1 MKEVIEEAL
10 GLMEKG
16 EPCVL
21 ATVIHTKGS
30 TPQKAGA
37 KLLIRNDGS
46 CVGTLGGGCVEGEI
60 WSLAKQLLSTQGEPL
75 YRKYDLNEA
84 FTSRD
89 GLVCGGTMFFFID
102 PLVNPGNF
110 QSFAAEIVRAYRGEM
125 PVALAT
131 VVNSPTGRP
140 KLGSTLLI
148 REDGAVQGSFD
159 NCKLELETS
168 VIGKTLA
175 IHGGNR
181 YFKTMDDT
189 EIFVE
194 GFTSPPTL
202 VLIGGGHVN
211 RAVSRLALLLGFRMY
226 AVDDRVEFANKER
239 FPEAETLVI
248 SDYSRGLENVSVN
261 SNTYIVVAT
270 RGHRYDDLALAAA
283 IRTPARYIG
292 LLGSKRKTLEIYKN
306 LLKEKVPPERLRE
319 VYAPIGLNI
328 GAITPEELAVSIM
341 AEIIMVRNG
350 GTGMSMKMNTANL
363 NTLMK
368 HEEPDQA
375 L

>member
-37 KLLIRNDGS
+37 KLLIRKDGS

-84 FTSRD
+84 FTARD
-89 GLVCGGTMFFFID
+89 GLVCGGTMYFFID
-102 PLVNPGNF
+102 PLASTGNF
-110 QSFAAEIVRAYRGEM
+110 QSFASEIVRAYRDEM
-125 PVALAT
+125 PAALAT
-131 VVNSPTGRP
+131 VVNSPTGTP
-140 KLGSTLLI
+140 KLGSKLLI
-148 REDGAVQGSFD
+148 REDGAVQGGFD
-159 NCKLELETS
+159 NSALELETS

-211 RAVSRLALLLGFRMY
+211 RAVSRLASLLGFRMY

-292 LLGSKRKTLEIYKN
+292 LLGSRRKTLEIYKN

-350 GTGMSMKMNTANL
+350 GDGMSMKMNTANL

-368 HEEPDQA
+368 HEDPDQA

>member
-16 EPCVL
+16 EPCVM

-30 TPQKAGA
+30 APQKAGA
-37 KLLIRNDGS
+37 KLLIRKDGS
-46 CVGTLGGGCVEGEI
+46 CVGTLGGGCVEGEV
-60 WSLAKQLLSTQGEPL
+60 WSLAKQLLNTQGGPL

-84 FTSRD
+84 FAARD

-110 QSFAAEIVRAYRGEM
+110 KSFAPEIIRAYRGEM

-131 VVNSPTGRP
+131 VVNSPTGTP
-140 KLGSTLLI
+140 KLGSKLLI

-159 NCKLELETS
+159 NRTLELETS
-168 VIGKTLA
+168 AIGKTLA

-181 YFKTMDDT
+181 YFKTVDDT

-211 RAVSRLALLLGFRMY
+211 RAVSRLASFLGFRMY
-226 AVDDRVEFANKER
+226 VVDDRIEFANKER
-239 FPEAETLVI
+239 FPEADTLVI

-319 VYAPIGLNI
+319 VRAPIGLNI

-341 AEIIMVRNG
+341 AEIIMVRNN
-350 GTGMSMKMNTANL
+350 GTGMPMKMNIANL
-363 NTLMK
+363 NTLIN
-368 HEEPDQA
+368 
-375 L
+375 

>member
-37 KLLIRNDGS
+37 KLLIRKDGS
-46 CVGTLGGGCVEGEI
+46 CAGTLGGGCVEGEI
-60 WSLAKQLLSTQGEPL
+60 WSVAKQLLSTQGDPL

-84 FTSRD
+84 FTARD

-102 PLVNPGNF
+102 PLASTGNF
-110 QSFAAEIVRAYRGEM
+110 QSFATEIVRAYRGEM
-125 PVALAT
+125 PAALAT

-140 KLGSTLLI
+140 KLGSKLLI
-148 REDGAVQGSFD
+148 REDGTVQGSFD
-159 NCKLELETS
+159 NRKLELETIA
-168 VIGKTLA
+168 IGKILA
-175 IHGGNR
+175 IHGGSR
-181 YFKTMDDT
+181 HFKTADDT
-189 EIFVE
+189 EIFLE

-202 VLIGGGHVN
+202 ILIGGGHVN
-211 RAVSRLALLLGFRMY
+211 QAVSKLASLLGFRMY
-226 AVDDRVEFANKER
+226 VIDDRVEFADKER

-283 IRTPARYIG
+283 IRTQARYIG
-292 LLGSKRKTLEIYKN
+292 LLGSRRKTIEIYKN
-306 LLKEKVPPERLRE
+306 LLKEKVPPERLRG

-350 GTGMSMKMNTANL
+350 GDGMSMKMNTANL
-363 NTLMK
+363 DTLMK
-368 HEEPDQA
+368 HEDPDQA